1 MNGLWRPHPE
11 DETRSKVGLNRQ
23 LRMTAS
29 DKLFFWLFQRQPDRI
44 LQLLEDLPADASGY
58 RFTAPVFKALEHR
71 PDGLFLAPLER
82 PDMPA
87 LILEAQMAADP
98 EFFLRLY
105 AESARF
111 LLQHTT
117 IRHWRVVVI
126 CPSRA
131 MAFGN
136 PEPVAEFLQRR
147 VRWLELQPA
156 LSDPEAPPLLRTMAL
171 LLEREERLPST
182 TAEIR
187 ARVAGTEQEA
197 QIADATA
204 AILLARFTSRPIPEI
219 CAMGG
224 ITLEDFTQS
233 MAYREIFGLG
243 ELQGREQ
250 GLEQG
255 LEQGIRQGL
264 QAGELDITLRL
275 LRRRC
280 GALSPAQDAQIRALP
295 RHRLEALAEALLDF
309 HGVDDLNAWLA
320 VC

>member
-1 MNGLWRPHPE
+1 
-11 DETRSKVGLNRQ
+11 
-23 LRMTAS
+23 MTAS

-44 LQLLEDLPADASGY
+44 LQLLDDLPPDASGY
-58 RFTAPVFKALEHR
+58 RFLAPVFKALEHR
-71 PDGLFLAPLER
+71 PDGLFLAPPNR
-82 PDMPA
+82 GDMPA

-111 LLQHTT
+111 LLQEKT
-117 IRHWRVVVI
+117 IRSWRVVVI

-131 MAFGN
+131 MAFGD
-136 PEPVAEFLQRR
+136 PEPVAEFLERR
-147 VRWLELQPA
+147 VCWLELQPA
-156 LSDPEAPPLLRTMAL
+156 LGDPEAPPLLRTLAL
-171 LLEREERLPST
+171 LLEKEERLPVT

-233 MAYREIFGLG
+233 VAYREIFGLG
-243 ELQGREQ
+243 EQRGREQ

-255 LEQGIRQGL
+255 REQGLEQGL

-275 LRRRC
+275 LRLRC
-280 GALSPAQDAQIRALP
+280 GGLSPEQDAQIRALP
-295 RHRLEALAEALLDF
+295 LPRLEALAEALLDF
-309 HGVDDLNAWLA
+309 QGVDDLKAWLA
-320 VC
+320 AG